1 MSLKVDDILPSAVDI
16 SKKMAEAKQRRLPNT
31 CASRL
36 PRMPKRKPC
45 LIN

>member
-16 SKKMAEAKQRRLPNT
+16 SKKMAEAEAAKASEYMRKQ
-31 CASRL
+31 AAA
-36 PRMPKRKPC
+36 PKRKPC